1 MKTLAIIGFL
11 LLSVLCIYFRAT
23 HIENDLTVR
32 SREATQ
38 KANLPIPG
46 LEFDGRDA
54 ILSGIVESEPIK
66 DKIGQVISDVYG
78 VRIVNNNLII
88 KKEQQP
94 VLQNSMADNLQNI
107 LNMLVLDHRIEFTT
121 ASALLTESS
130 KLILSEIAGLIK
142 EHSVTSIEIIG
153 HTDNLGKIDRNL
165 LLSQKRAEA
174 VKHYL
179 IGQGVEASLLVAL
192 GRGSS
197 EPVADNATSIGRR
210 KNRRVEFKIVREM

>member
-1 MKTLAIIGFL
+1 
-11 LLSVLCIYFRAT
+11 
-23 HIENDLTVR
+23 
-32 SREATQ
+32 
-38 KANLPIPG
+38 
-46 LEFDGRDA
+46 
-54 ILSGIVESEPIK
+54 VESEPIK

-78 VRIVNNNLII
+78 VRIVNNNLMI
-88 KKEQQP
+88 KKEHQP
-94 VLQNSMADNLQNI
+94 VLQNSMADELQNT
-107 LNMLVLDHRIEFTT
+107 LNMLVLDHRIEFAT
-121 ASALLTESS
+121 ASALLTEPS